1 MRKVGLRPMKGT
13 VMPATPGDEMRALP
27 NHTIV
32 NATLDARP
40 NDTFRLM
47 ARDLPR
53 TADDPNDRRFTNL
66 DAGSE
71 WFIRQDGT
79 TPGGCTFT
87 SWTLADA

>member
-1 MRKVGLRPMKGT
+1 MPTVADELRS
-13 VMPATPGDEMRALP
+13 LP

-32 NATLDARP
+32 TATLDAFPDRQ
-40 NDTFRLM
+40 FRLM

-53 TADDPNDRRFTNL
+53 SPDDPNDRRFTNL

-79 TPGGCTFT
+79 TPGGLTFT
-87 SWTLADA
+87 SWAESSDT